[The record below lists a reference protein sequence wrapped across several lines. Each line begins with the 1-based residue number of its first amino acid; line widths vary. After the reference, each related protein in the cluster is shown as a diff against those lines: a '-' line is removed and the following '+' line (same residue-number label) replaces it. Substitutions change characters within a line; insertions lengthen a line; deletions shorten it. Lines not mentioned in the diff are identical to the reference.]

1 MHSPRQTSSFSVL
14 CTRPVIALLCVLF
27 TVALGSASRAQG
39 KTLPAQ
45 SIAAPAAAPPPVP
58 VLTNAYRL
66 TPGDV
71 LDITVQG
78 HDDFKQTA
86 TIGPDGT
93 INSIGVGTVVAAGL
107 TREQLT
113 RVLVNRL
120 APRQILHPQVN
131 VSVQQT
137 HPRQISMTGQ
147 GIHTPGVYDWRPG
160 MTLLDAIAAAGGV
173 AQAPE
178 LTDALL
184 ISSRTAQAD
193 PINLVKLIETG
204 DQSQNAPLQPGDII
218 LMSPRDPA
226 KAFVQ
231 VVGQVAHAGPQTVP
245 ANGATLQS
253 VLTLA
258 GGATA
263 TAALS
268 RVQLVHGAQT
278 QTLNLHNTLFNI
290 NDPAAQVRVMAGD
303 VVNVP
308 LNNNH
313 VQFFGEINTP
323 GEMLMPD
330 GETLT
335 LTRAL
340 AIRGGPT
347 RDADQKIIGIVRT
360 DASGHQIAYP
370 VNEDNQLQAKNKGR
384 DLVLLPDDKVVLPR
398 RRPATTG
405 LGVLST
411 AVGTLF
417 GIKALG
423 GFIH

>member
-1 MHSPRQTSSFSVL
+1 MHTPRQTPPLSLLRFL
-14 CTRPVIALLCVLF
+14 PALALLCLSAAF
-27 TVALGSASRAQG
+27 ALGSGARAQG

-45 SIAAPAAAPPPVP
+45 SAAAPAATLPPVP
-58 VLTNAYRL
+58 ILPTAYRL

-78 HDDFKQTA
+78 HDDFKETT

-93 INSIGVGTVVAAGL
+93 INYIGVGTVVAAGL

-113 RVLVNRL
+113 HLLAKRLVRQVLR
-120 APRQILHPQVN
+120 PQVN

-147 GIHTPGVYDWRPG
+147 GIHAAGVYDWRPG
-160 MTLLDAIAAAGGV
+160 MTLLDAIALAGGV

-184 ISSRTAQAD
+184 ISSQTSQTTPVD
-193 PINLVKLIETG
+193 LVALIERG
-204 DQSQNAPLQPGDII
+204 DQAQNAELQPGDIV

-231 VVGQVAHAGPQTVP
+231 VVGQVTHAGPQTVP
-245 ANGATLQS
+245 ANGATLQA
-253 VLTLA
+253 VLTQA
-258 GGATA
+258 GGALPV
-263 TAALS
+263 AALS

-290 NDPAAQVRVMAGD
+290 NDPAAQVRVVAGD

-313 VQFFGEINTP
+313 IDFYGEIATP
-323 GEMLMPD
+323 GEQLMPD

-347 RDADQKIIGIVRT
+347 READQKIIGIVRT
-360 DASGHQIAYP
+360 DASGHQVAYA
-370 VNEDNQLQAKNKGR
+370 VNEDDQLRARNKGQ
-384 DLVLLPDDKVVLPR
+384 DIVLLPNDKIVLPR
-398 RRPATTG
+398 RRQATTG

>member
-1 MHSPRQTSSFSVL
+1 MHFSRQTLSFSPL
-14 CTRPVIALLCVLF
+14 RLLLLTALLGACA
-27 TVALGSASRAQG
+27 ALAPGAFAQASRVS
-39 KTLPAQ
+39 LPARTT
-45 SIAAPAAAPPPVP
+45 AAPAVAPSPVP
-58 VLTNAYRL
+58 VLPRAYRL
-66 TPGDV
+66 TPGDI

-78 HDDFKQTA
+78 HDDFKETT
-86 TIGPDGT
+86 TISPDGT
-93 INSIGVGTVVAAGL
+93 INYIGVGTVAAAGL

-113 RVLVNRL
+113 AVLAKRL
-120 APRQILHPQVN
+120 VRQILRPQVN

-147 GIHTPGVYDWRPG
+147 GIHAAGVYDWRPG

-184 ISSRTAQAD
+184 ISSQTAQTTSID
-193 PINLVKLIETG
+193 LVTLIERG
-204 DQSQNAPLQPGDII
+204 DQSQNAPLQPGDIV

-226 KAFVQ
+226 KAYVQ
-231 VVGQVAHAGPQTVP
+231 VVGQVGRPGPQTVP
-245 ANGATLQS
+245 PGGATLQS
-253 VLTLA
+253 VLTQA
-258 GGATA
+258 GGASG

-268 RVQLVHGAQT
+268 RVQLVHGTQT
-278 QTLNLHNTLFNI
+278 QTLNLHNTLYNI
-290 NDPAAQVRVMAGD
+290 NDPAAQVRVVAGD
-303 VVNVP
+303 IINVP

-313 VQFFGEINTP
+313 VQFFGEITTP

-330 GETLT
+330 GEALT

-347 RDADQKIIGIVRT
+347 READQKIIGIVRT
-360 DASGHQIAYP
+360 DTSGHQTAYA
-370 VNEDNQLQAKNKGR
+370 VNEDDQLRARNKGR
-384 DLVLLPDDKVVLPR
+384 DIVLLPDDKIVLPH

-411 AVGTLF
+411 AVGALF
-417 GIKALG
+417 GIRTLG
-423 GFIH
+423 ILR